1 MLKFTV
7 IGTYEDNGQRVA
19 LHVEAKDP
27 TDAEKAA
34 QREAIKLN
42 GWNGCPSFNHASSID
57 ENAIPFVF
65 RLLFFSMS
73 AHSVIIVLTA
83 SMRSVAIDPKLFDSF
98 GILIL
103 CAINCTQS

>member
-42 GWNGCPSFNHASSID
+42 GWNVID
-57 ENAIPFVF
+57 FKTGPV
-65 RLLFFSMS
+65 
-73 AHSVIIVLTA
+73 V
-83 SMRSVAIDPKLFDSF
+83 VAGVVAGHVKCLDS
-98 GILIL
+98 
-103 CAINCTQS
+103 QE